1 MTQDFHIKENPAMEK
16 NILIVDDEV
25 QILKMMTQAFNRA
38 GYEVQ
43 TAESAEEALDLI
55 KTYKYLVFFLDLNL
69 PGMNGIE
76 LCRRIR
82 KDNPLTILYAVTGFA
97 STFEVFDSRQ
107 AGFEDYFTK
116 PVELKKLLEAAE
128 QAFKKLAR
136 WKREEKSFDLVNA
149 LPTPDHA

>member
-1 MTQDFHIKENPAMEK
+1 MEK
-16 NILIVDDEV
+16 NILVVDDEV
-25 QILKMMTQAFNRA
+25 PILKMMTRAFTRA

-43 TAESAEEALDLI
+43 TAESAEEALELV

-76 LCRRIR
+76 LCRCIR
-82 KDNPLTILYAVTGFA
+82 KDNPLSILYAVTGFA
-97 STFEVFDSRQ
+97 STFEVFDCRQ

-128 QAFKKLAR
+128 QAFQKLAR
-136 WKREEKSFDLVNA
+136 WKREEKSFNLEMSLLTTDQA
-149 LPTPDHA
+149 